1 MFKKITQKIK
11 NRIFR
16 DTENLKFTHRKIGW
30 IFTRLHYVAKNDF
43 SYSLYDYLNGYESE
57 VKKFKTGK
65 IFVVYLP
72 TLSLPFVTEKMV
84 INSYLSIIKRLPL

>member
-57 VKKFKTGK
+57 VKKFKEGK
-65 IFVVYLP
+65 IFVVFVL
-72 TLSLPFVTEKMV
+72 TWTLPFVTEKRI
-84 INSYLSIIKRLPL
+84 INNYLSIVKR